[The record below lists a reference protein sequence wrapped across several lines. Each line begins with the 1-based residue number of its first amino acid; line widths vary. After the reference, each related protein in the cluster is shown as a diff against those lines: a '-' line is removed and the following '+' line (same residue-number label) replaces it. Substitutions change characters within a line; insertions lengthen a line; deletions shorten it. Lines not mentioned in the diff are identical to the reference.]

1 MILID
6 FTHLF
11 YRNLF
16 MNIDKIAANENFL
29 YHVILQ
35 DLVFYGKKFNHNKRN
50 RLVIACDNGSWRRK
64 FFKENKDRFPE
75 YQQQDIGKYKG
86 TRKRQEIPFSYERA
100 YEIMDDTIEKM
111 DKWTNFV
118 VMKVKDAEAD
128 DIIAVLTKNLKD
140 EPVVIVSSDKDFKQL
155 FRYRDDL
162 IIFDPIKKKEIRRRD
177 VINPDFFLKKHI
189 IMGDRIDGIL
199 PIKKRC
205 GEKTAEKMAKEIDKL
220 LALNPEMK
228 ERYEFNEVLISFDKI
243 PEEIERKIM
252 DEWEKKKDEYNYNE
266 IELMRWLNSK
276 SLKQHSRNI
285 KLFKENR
292 ETDIMKRTYSL
303 SDLL

>member
-16 MNIDKIAANENFL
+16 MNIDKIANSENFL
-29 YHVILQ
+29 YHVIIQ
-35 DLVFYGKKFNHNKRN
+35 DLLFYGKKFQHSKDN

-64 FFKENKDRFPE
+64 FFKENKNRFPE

-86 TRKRQEIPFSYERA
+86 TRKRQEIPFSYKRA

-118 VMKVKDAEAD
+118 VIKVENAEAD
-128 DIIAVLTKNLKD
+128 DVIAVLTKNLKE

-162 IIFDPIKKKEIRRRD
+162 IIYDPIKKKEIRRRD
-177 VINPDFFLKKHI
+177 VVNPDFFLKKHI

-205 GEKTAEKMAKEIDKL
+205 GEKTAEKMVKDIDKI
-220 LALNPEMK
+220 LALNPDMK

-243 PEEIERKIM
+243 PEEIEKAIL
-252 DEWEKKKDEYNYNE
+252 DEWYKKKDTFNYNE
-266 IELMRWLNSK
+266 MDLMMWLSSK
-276 SLKQHSRNI
+276 SLKQHVKNI
-285 KLFKENR
+285 KLFKEFR
-292 ETDIMKRTYSL
+292 QFEMPKRSYSL
-303 SDLL
+303 TDFI